1 MLSDTAK
8 KNKDYSTLS
17 RSSCSFADCLY
28 SKNSS
33 NAPHSIAG
41 ERLFFRLL
49 LTIFPFSPYE
59 KYNVLV
65 TPVMWQL
72 SIASLLSY
80 WMAKPYIHESH
91 NIWCSAQA
99 LHDLDIRL
107 IGSFTP
113 QQSCYAQHNTK
124 SVNVF
129 CCEIVTWI
137 TIYLSWR
144 RSNTLYLYFV
154 MRVLLENKINLT
166 WYLGI
171 STKNPRSPLQTA
183 NTATA
188 NFVDLMWSLHTKIVS
203 SLLTCKHSKQ
213 RGGVGHYQN
222 EVKHSSL
229 HIRLV

>member
-1 MLSDTAK
+1 MRNTMYLWPQWCD
-8 KNKDYSTLS
+8 
-17 RSSCSFADCLY
+17 SF
-28 SKNSS
+28 
-33 NAPHSIAG
+33 
-41 ERLFFRLL
+41 LL
-49 LTIFPFSPYE
+49 LLCCHIEWP
-59 KYNVLV
+59 NH
-65 TPVMWQL
+65 
-72 SIASLLSY
+72 
-80 WMAKPYIHESH
+80 IHESH

-113 QQSCYAQHNTK
+113 QQSCYAQHNTNK

-188 NFVDLMWSLHTKIVS
+188 NFVDLMCLLHTKIVS